1 MERSTSSSLIC
12 SLLPPLSPI
21 SLQLPRNAA
30 VISVVASLCCCC
42 GYCYCSSSFC
52 FSFSRNSLRPSL
64 LKVRNRVK
72 LAFLAS
78 IWKQTTFT
86 HGAVCVPAY
95 CLLSTLP
102 LPHRILVTALAAS
115 TGRCCF
121 RSAAANAAASFA
133 VAYALLLLFCCCCR
147 STSISFICN

>member
-1 MERSTSSSLIC
+1 M
-12 SLLPPLSPI
+12 
-21 SLQLPRNAA
+21 
-30 VISVVASLCCCC
+30 
-42 GYCYCSSSFC
+42 
-52 FSFSRNSLRPSL
+52 

-102 LPHRILVTALAAS
+102 HRILVTVTALAAS

-133 VAYALLLLFCCCCR
+133 VAYALCFSFAAAAATAAAAAAAAAATATTATVAVTLCR
-147 STSISFICN
+147 IEN

>member
-1 MERSTSSSLIC
+1 M
-12 SLLPPLSPI
+12 
-21 SLQLPRNAA
+21 
-30 VISVVASLCCCC
+30 
-42 GYCYCSSSFC
+42 
-52 FSFSRNSLRPSL
+52 

-102 LPHRILVTALAAS
+102 HRILVTVTALAAS
-115 TGRCCF
+115 GRCCF

-133 VAYALLLLFCCCCR
+133 VAYALCFSFAAAAATAAAAAAAAATATTATVAVTLCR
-147 STSISFICN
+147 IEN

>member
-1 MERSTSSSLIC
+1 M
-12 SLLPPLSPI
+12 
-21 SLQLPRNAA
+21 
-30 VISVVASLCCCC
+30 
-42 GYCYCSSSFC
+42 
-52 FSFSRNSLRPSL
+52 

-102 LPHRILVTALAAS
+102 HRILVTVTALAAS
-115 TGRCCF
+115 GRCCF
-121 RSAAANAAASFA
+121 RSAANAAASFA
-133 VAYALLLLFCCCCR
+133 VAYALCFSFAAAAATAAAAAAAATATTATVAVTLCR
-147 STSISFICN
+147 IEN